1 MAEGRM
7 ESVKTGYLNES
18 FRLFHLRDQVSR
30 EFSFHYHDFYK
41 IVVFL
46 EGKAD
51 YHIEGRTY
59 PLSPWDILLVDRYAI
74 HKPEIDASLPYERYV
89 LWIREDLEEPK
100 LLTCFS
106 EGKKKDS
113 ILLKASPEE
122 QKRLARLLRELEKE
136 MQGEAAERFGTE
148 LLSRSVFCQFM
159 VWINRMTL
167 DTGRVGENKT
177 YHSDDQIEQL
187 LRYINT
193 HLTDDLSA
201 DALAGRYYMS
211 KYHLM
216 RRFKEET
223 GYTLHQYVLSKRLIK
238 GRSLIAEGMPVV
250 KASSECGFGDYTT
263 FARAYRKQFGN
274 TPGEAR
280 YLALPETEENE
291 E

>member
-89 LWIREDLEEPK
+89 LWIREDLEEKK
-100 LLTCFS
+100 LLTCFT
-106 EGKKKDS
+106 EGRKQDS
-113 ILLKASPEE
+113 ILLKASAEE
-122 QKRLARLLRELEKE
+122 QKHLLRLLRGMERE
-136 MQGEAAERFGTE
+136 MQISPEERFGSD
-148 LLSRSVFCQFM
+148 LMYKSLFCQLM
-159 VWINRMTL
+159 VCINRMVL
-167 DTGRVGENKT
+167 EDQRREEGKA
-177 YHSDDQIEQL
+177 YQSDAQIENL

-193 HLTDDLSA
+193 HLTEDLSA
-201 DALAGRYYMS
+201 EALAGKYFIS
-211 KYHLM
+211 KFHLM
-216 RRFKEET
+216 RKFKEET
-223 GYTLHQYVLSKRLIK
+223 GYTLHQYVLSKRLVR
-238 GRSLIAEGMPVV
+238 GRSLITEGIPVT
-250 KASSECGFGDYTT
+250 KAASLCGFGDYTT
-263 FARAYRKQFGN
+263 FVRAYKKQFRSV
-274 TPGEAR
+274 PGEAR
-280 YLALPETEENE
+280 YLALPEAEENE

>member
-1 MAEGRM
+1 MAERRM

-89 LWIREDLEEPK
+89 LWIREDLEEKK
-100 LLTCFS
+100 LLTCFT
-106 EGKKKDS
+106 EGRKQDS
-113 ILLKASPEE
+113 ILLK
-122 QKRLARLLRELEKE
+122 REDVKAY
-136 MQGEAAERFGTE
+136 Q
-148 LLSRSVFCQFM
+148 
-159 VWINRMTL
+159 
-167 DTGRVGENKT
+167 
-177 YHSDDQIEQL
+177 SDAQIENL

-193 HLTDDLSA
+193 HLTEDLSA
-201 DALAGRYYMS
+201 EALAGKYYIS
-211 KYHLM
+211 KFHLM
-216 RRFKEET
+216 RKFKEET
-223 GYTLHQYVLSKRLIK
+223 GYTLHQYVLSKRLVR
-238 GRSLIAEGMPVV
+238 GRSLITEGIPVT
-250 KASSECGFGDYTT
+250 KAASLCGFGDYTT
-263 FARAYRKQFGN
+263 FVRAYKKQFRSV
-274 TPGEAR
+274 PGEAR
-280 YLALPETEENE
+280 YLALPEAEENE